1 MKLIED
7 NDIKAEQ
14 KYQVKVEDDNFINNE
29 VWLRIS
35 YLYQII

>member
-35 YLYQII
+35 YFYQII

>member
-29 VWLRIS
+29 VWLQIS
-35 YLYQII
+35 YFYKII

>member
-7 NDIKAEQ
+7 NEIKAEQ

-29 VWLRIS
+29 VWLQIS
-35 YLYQII
+35 YFYQII

>member
-29 VWLRIS
+29 VWLQIS
-35 YLYQII
+35 YFYQII